1 MACPFL
7 IKGENLRHL
16 KVLLKAASRH
26 PQDAESLGKPR
37 STFIGNVY

>member
-16 KVLLKAASRH
+16 KVLLKAARH

-37 STFIGNVY
+37 STFIGDVY